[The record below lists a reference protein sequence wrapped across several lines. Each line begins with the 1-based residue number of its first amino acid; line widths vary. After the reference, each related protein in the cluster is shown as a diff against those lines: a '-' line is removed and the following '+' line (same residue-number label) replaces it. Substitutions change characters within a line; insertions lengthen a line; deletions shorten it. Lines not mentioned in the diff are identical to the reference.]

1 MVTHKNSK
9 FLFYNF
15 NNYLNSIGTPVQF
28 VKQTLISNND
38 YAFYNFARKKYFIE
52 RILQVSQSGSLQL
65 EDLDR
70 AIDIE
75 KKKKN

>member
-28 VKQTLISNND
+28 VRQTLISNND
-38 YAFYNFARKKYFIE
+38 YALT
-52 RILQVSQSGSLQL
+52 ILQ
-65 EDLDR
+65 
-70 AIDIE
+70 E
-75 KKKKN
+75 KNTL